1 MVCRGRVLGKGR
13 LGAVTGF
20 GGGGIGALD
29 EKRRRLLTP
38 ETPIR
43 KAFPDNPSAVVK
55 RSKRTY
61 TVPEAWR
68 GLAPPGHTEVTFE
81 SVYAE
86 SYALGGH
93 LPGYGH
99 CVQPV

>member
-1 MVCRGRVLGKGR
+1 MFSDTELM
-13 LGAVTGF
+13 
-20 GGGGIGALD
+20 
-29 EKRRRLLTP
+29 TP
-38 ETPIR
+38 ETPH
-43 KAFPDNPSAVVK
+43 KESFFLNNPSAVVK

-68 GLAPPGHTEVTFE
+68 GLALPGHTEVTFE

-86 SYALGGH
+86 SHALGGH